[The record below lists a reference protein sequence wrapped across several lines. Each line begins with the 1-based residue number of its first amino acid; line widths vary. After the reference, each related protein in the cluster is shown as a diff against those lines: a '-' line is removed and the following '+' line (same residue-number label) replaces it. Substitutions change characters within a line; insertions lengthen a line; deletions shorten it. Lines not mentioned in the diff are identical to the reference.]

1 MKLLVLLLTLTVVA
15 ARSSHGASSAKDT
28 EKESKIV
35 QNLQKLKE
43 MLLDKVDKARSGAV
57 AEAAKEEP
65 RDDRKGKSLGYFSY
79 FPPTAMMHLNFPGF
93 FPQSKAPIIPEEWLS
108 RTEPFKRKTSHL
120 VDSPTYYIRLPPN
133 PYVFVP
139 GVGYV
144 SRPPTMTDPEVLNG
158 IPSSS
163 ADKPEPFYHLPLNFM
178 ANGKPTTVFQLP
190 NEHVRPKP
198 ESSIL
203 TLNKGPYLFN
213 GKPSE
218 IYLLRNSFNA
228 LYADALTNFYP

>member
-1 MKLLVLLLTLTVVA
+1 M
-15 ARSSHGASSAKDT
+15 
-28 EKESKIV
+28 
-35 QNLQKLKE
+35 Q
-43 MLLDKVDKARSGAV
+43 
-57 AEAAKEEP
+57 
-65 RDDRKGKSLGYFSY
+65 
-79 FPPTAMMHLNFPGF
+79 LNFPGF
-93 FPQSKAPIIPEEWLS
+93 FPQTKAPIIPEEWLS
-108 RTEPFKRKTSHL
+108 RTEPFKRKTSQL

-144 SRPPTMTDPEVLNG
+144 SRPTTMADP
-158 IPSSS
+158 P
-163 ADKPEPFYHLPLNFM
+163 DPFYHLPLNFM

-198 ESSIL
+198 EPSIL
-203 TLNKGPYLFN
+203 SLNKGPYLFN
-213 GKPSE
+213 GKPSD